1 MNNSTDEFGE
11 IPDLLIILP
20 NILSFFLSLL
30 LLVLLIITET
40 FAWNI
45 RVILISRMILDTQV
59 YFSQSFLPFIPIPD
73 DSYLMIFLN
82 FYISYIS
89 YCLLIHIIPIS
100 LERALLMY
108 DSYKERRR
116 SSFVLT
122 VLAFTVKISSKV
134 CQNRC
139 NFSTYLEFKV
149 YLWLMI
155 WKSLPAYCCSSL
167 GKLLCSEFQ

>member
-1 MNNSTDEFGE
+1 MMSNSTDKFEE
-11 IPDLLIILP
+11 IPGLLIILP

-30 LLVLLIITET
+30 LLVLLIITKT

-59 YFSQSFLPFIPIPD
+59 YFSQSFLSFIPIRD
-73 DSYLMIFLN
+73 DSYLMTFLN
-82 FYISYIS
+82 LYISYIS

-116 SSFVLT
+116 SSFVLA
-122 VLAFTVKISSKV
+122 VLAFTVKCLQK

-139 NFSTYLEFKV
+139 NF
-149 YLWLMI
+149 
-155 WKSLPAYCCSSL
+155 
-167 GKLLCSEFQ
+167 